1 MYFYYTRFKGYSTH
15 FPIRIVKVL
24 MTLILIG
31 LGSSVM
37 LAQGVIKGKV
47 VDGKTNNPLGQASV
61 LVIGTQTGAL
71 TNDDGTF
78 SIKSPKAAP
87 VQILVR
93 FVGYDSSVV
102 DITSFDKSYDVRM
115 QERTVEVA
123 EVEIVA
129 SAYVERQK
137 QSALS
142 VESMSIT
149 AIKETP
155 AANFYEGLGHLKGVD
170 MNSASFG
177 FKVVNTRGF
186 NSTQPVRSLQL
197 IDGVDNQS
205 PGLNFSLGNFLG
217 ASELD
222 LESVDLIVG
231 ASSAYYGPNAFN
243 GVIAM
248 KTKNPFIHRGL
259 SASVKVG
266 ERNWVES
273 AVRYAKVFKNK
284 DGVEKFAAK
293 FNIFYLRADDWE
305 ADNFEEA
312 WRDLTVRG
320 ATPFAGEDNPG
331 GYDAVNRYGDEVLGR
346 ATTNNSKL
354 QAPGLGLY
362 YRTGFNEADLLD
374 YDTRNLKA
382 NVAFHYK
389 LRPNTELIASSS
401 YSNGTT
407 VFQGV
412 NRISLKDIQF
422 FQHKVEIKNPEKFFV
437 RAYVTHEDAGNS
449 YDPVFTANRIQS
461 LARSDGAWLQAYNEV
476 WRRDYAPLVRQLE
489 GYPSPPS
496 FPDFLFDFEQ
506 QARVLEENKEQLAIW
521 HNELRQ
527 RIDGTNGLLDPNSA
541 AFQAAFDS
549 ITSRII
555 TKEGGT
561 KFFDRSALYHVHGEY
576 KFNPSWA
583 DITIGANGRY
593 YTPYTQGSI
602 FADTGSVRLNNLEY
616 GAYAGIK
623 KNLASDRLILTG
635 TLRMDKNQ
643 NFDLLFSPALTGLLK
658 FDENNSLRVS
668 LSSAIRN
675 PTLADQFL
683 AFDVGG
689 AVLSGNLSGFTNL
702 IELDSLRAWNELQ
715 DPDIL
720 VRFDLDPIQPEKV
733 TTYEFGYRG
742 LLGKRVYIDAGYYF
756 SRYTD
761 FIGFR
766 LAFNGEI
773 ISGFPI
779 GNVLR
784 ISANASD
791 IVTTQG
797 AALGFNYFISPK
809 YTFGGNYS
817 WNVLNTQS
825 DDPIVP
831 AYNTPEHKFNVN
843 FGGRNVSIA
852 GLDGFGF
859 NVNYKWVEGFLFEG
873 SPQFTGLVPTYDLL
887 DAQIS
892 KELPK
897 IHTTVKL
904 GASNILNN
912 EVFTVYGGPRI
923 GRLAYLSLTYDFSK
937 L

>member
-1 MYFYYTRFKGYSTH
+1 ISTSSSSTG
-15 FPIRIVKVL
+15 FSESL
-24 MTLILIG
+24 MVIL
-31 LGSSVM
+31 LLKFSEKPVE
-37 LAQGVIKGKV
+37 LDE
-47 VDGKTNNPLGQASV
+47 VD
-61 LVIGTQTGAL
+61 
-71 TNDDGTF
+71 
-78 SIKSPKAAP
+78 
-87 VQILVR
+87 
-93 FVGYDSSVV
+93 
-102 DITSFDKSYDVRM
+102 
-115 QERTVEVA
+115 
-123 EVEIVA
+123 IVA

-284 DGVEKFAAK
+284 NDEEKFAIK
-293 FNIFYLRADDWE
+293 FNLFYLRADDWE

-312 WRDLTVRG
+312 YRDTTARG
-320 ATPFAGEDNPG
+320 ATNYVGMDNPG

-346 ATTNNSKL
+346 ATNNNTRL

-362 YRTGFNEADLLD
+362 YRTGFAEADLLD

-382 NVAFHYK
+382 GVSFHYK
-389 LRPNTELIASSS
+389 LRPDVELIASSN

-422 FQHKVEIKNPEKFFV
+422 FQHKVEVKKEGKFFI
-437 RAYVTHEDAGNS
+437 RSYVTHEDAGNS
-449 YDPVFTANRIQS
+449 YDPVFTANRIQN
-461 LARSDGAWLQAYNEV
+461 LARSDGAWIQTYRELWQ
-476 WRRDYAPLVRQLE
+476 RDYAPLVRQLE

-496 FPDFLFDFEQ
+496 FPDFRFDFDQ
-506 QARVLEENKEQLAIW
+506 QARVIEANREQITTW
-521 HNELRQ
+521 HQELRG
-527 RIDGTNGLLDPNSA
+527 RLDGTGGLLTPGSQQ
-541 AFQAAFDS
+541 FQAAFDS

-576 KFNPSWA
+576 KFTPSWA
-583 DITIGANGRY
+583 EITVGGNGRY

-602 FADTGSVRLNNLEY
+602 FADTGDVRLTNFEY
-616 GAYAGIK
+616 GVYGGVK
-623 KNLASDRLILTG
+623 KNLASDRVILTG

-643 NFDLLFSPALTGLLK
+643 NFDFLFSPALTGLIK
-658 FDENNSLRVS
+658 FDENNSLRAS

-683 AFDVGG
+683 SFDVGG
-689 AVLSGNLSGFTNL
+689 AVLAGNLNGYSSL
-702 IELDSLRAWNELQ
+702 LELDSLQVYFECLCQ
-715 DPDIL
+715 DPL
-720 VRFDLDPIQPEKV
+720 VPFDLGAIKPEQV

-742 LLGKRVYIDAGYYF
+742 LLGKKVYVDAGYYY
-756 SRYTD
+756 SRYKD

-766 LAFNGEI
+766 LGFQGEI
-773 ISGFPI
+773 INGFPV
-779 GNVLR
+779 GDVLR
-784 ISANASD
+784 ISANAQD

-797 AALGFNYFISPK
+797 AALGINVFINTK
-809 YTFGGNYS
+809 YTIGGNYS

-831 AYNTPEHKFNVN
+831 AYNTPEHKFNIN
-843 FGGRNVSIA
+843 FGGRNVTIA
-852 GLDGFGF
+852 GIEEFGF

-892 KELPK
+892 KKFPK
-897 IHTTVKL
+897 LHTTMKL

-912 EVFTVYGGPRI
+912 QVFTVYGGPRI
-923 GRLAYLSLTYDFSK
+923 GRLAYLSLTYDFSGI
-937 L
+937 

>member
-1 MYFYYTRFKGYSTH
+1 MYFYPTRFPGCNSVSGILTFKNL
-15 FPIRIVKVL
+15 F
-24 MTLILIG
+24 LILLMG
-31 LGSSVM
+31 LSSSLL
-37 LAQGVIKGKV
+37 LAQGEIKGKV
-47 VDGKTNNPLGQASV
+47 RDSNSNDPLARARIV
-61 LVIGTQTGAL
+61 LIGTQSGAL
-71 TNDDGTF
+71 TNATGDF
-78 SIKSPKAAP
+78 SIKSSKALP
-87 VQILVR
+87 LRLQVTYL
-93 FVGYDSSVV
+93 GYD
-102 DITSFDKSYDVRM
+102 T
-115 QERTVEVA
+115 
-123 EVEIVA
+123 
-129 SAYVERQK
+129 AYVEVTDFNKTYTVSMEASAVEIAEVDIVRSAYAEKQK

-197 IDGVDNQS
+197 IDGLDNQS

-248 KTKNPFIHRGL
+248 QTKNPFIHRGL

-273 AVRYAKVFKNK
+273 AIRYAKVFKNK
-284 DGVEKFAAK
+284 AGVDKYAFK
-293 FNIFYLRADDWE
+293 LNVFYLRADDWE
-305 ADNFEEA
+305 ADNFEESY
-312 WRDLTVRG
+312 RDLDARG
-320 ATPFAGEDNPG
+320 ATDYVGIDNPG

-346 ATTNNSKL
+346 ATSGFDRL
-354 QAPGLGLY
+354 EAPGLGLY
-362 YRTGFNEADLLD
+362 YRTGYAEKDLLD
-374 YDTRNLKA
+374 YDTRNVKTSA
-382 NVAFHYK
+382 AFHY
-389 LRPNTELIASSS
+389 RINPETEFIASSS

-422 FQHKVEIKNPEKFFV
+422 FQHRLEVKKPGKFFV
-437 RAYVTHEDAGNS
+437 RAYMTHEDAGKS
-449 YDPVFTANRIQS
+449 YDPVFTASRLQNLAANDGTWIQ
-461 LARSDGAWLQAYNEV
+461 RFRET
-476 WRRDYAPLVRQLE
+476 WRRDITPRVKAIE
-489 GYPSPPS
+489 GYPSDPGP
-496 FPDFLFDFEQ
+496 PDFRFNFAQ
-506 QARVLEENKEQLAIW
+506 QARVLADNRALLGTYNDEVREF
-521 HNELRQ
+521 
-527 RIDGTNGLLDPNSA
+527 IDG
-541 AFQAAFDS
+541 AFLVPGTPEFQVAFDS

-561 KFFDRSALYHVHGEY
+561 RFFDKSALYHVHGEY
-576 KFNPSWA
+576 KFLPEWA
-583 DITIGANGRY
+583 EITVGANARH

-602 FADTGSVRLNNLEY
+602 FADTGSVRLTNTEF

-623 KNLASDRLILTG
+623 KNLASDRLTLTG
-635 TLRMDKNQ
+635 TLRVDKNQ
-643 NFDLLFSPALTGLLK
+643 NFNVLLSPAFTGLFKLN
-658 FDENNSLRVS
+658 ESNSLRAS

-683 AFDVGG
+683 RFDVGG
-689 AVLSGNLSGFTNL
+689 AILAGNINGYKNL
-702 IELDSLRAWNELQ
+702 KELDSLRVYLETLNQ
-715 DPDIL
+715 GVL
-720 VRFDLDPIQPEKV
+720 VPFDLDPIQPEKV

-742 LLGKRVYIDAGYYF
+742 LIGQRFYIDAGYYY

-766 LAFNGEI
+766 IAFDGDIVN
-773 ISGFPI
+773 GFPI

-784 ISANASD
+784 ISANAED

-797 AALGFNYFISPK
+797 AAVGLNYFLTPK
-809 YTFGGNYS
+809 YTIGGNYS

-831 AYNTPEHKFNVN
+831 AYNTPEHKFNLN
-843 FGGRNVSIA
+843 FSGRNINIGSLKKV
-852 GLDGFGF
+852 GF
-859 NVNYKWVEGFLFEG
+859 NVNFKWVEGFLFEG
-873 SPQFTGLVPTYDLL
+873 SPQFTGLVPQFELL
-887 DAQIS
+887 DAQIN
-892 KELPK
+892 KNFPK
-897 IHTTVKL
+897 IRTTVKL

-912 EVFTVYGGPRI
+912 KVFTVYGGPRI

-937 L
+937 I

>member
-1 MYFYYTRFKGYSTH
+1 MYFYYTRNKGYSTK
-15 FPIRIVKVL
+15 FPINIVKVF
-24 MTLILIG
+24 MTLILLG

-47 VDGKTNNPLGQASV
+47 VDGKTNNPLNGASV
-61 LVIGTQTGAL
+61 LVVGTQTGAL
-71 TNDDGTF
+71 TKPDGTF
-78 SIKSPKAAP
+78 SINSPKAAP

-93 FVGYDSSVV
+93 FVGYDSSLV
-102 DITSFDKSYDVRM
+102 DITSFDKSYNVRM
-115 QERTVEVA
+115 EERTVEVA

-273 AVRYAKVFKNK
+273 AIRYAKVFKNK
-284 DGVEKFAAK
+284 DGEEKFAVK
-293 FNIFYLRADDWE
+293 FNVFYLRADDWE
-305 ADNFEEA
+305 ADNFDEA
-312 WRDLTVRG
+312 YRDTSARG
-320 ATPFAGEDNPG
+320 VAPFVGTDNPG
-331 GYDAVNRYGDEVLGR
+331 GYDAVNRYGDEVFGR
-346 ATTNNSKL
+346 AVDGQSL
-354 QAPGLGLY
+354 VLRPGLGYY

-382 NVAFHYK
+382 GLAFHYK
-389 LRPNTELIASSS
+389 LSDEVELIAASN

-422 FQHKVEIKNPEKFFV
+422 FQHKLEVKQDKKFFI
-437 RAYVTHEDAGNS
+437 RAYMTHEDAGNS
-449 YDPVFTANRIQS
+449 YDPVFTANRIQN
-461 LARSDGAWLQAYNEV
+461 LGRSDGNWLQSYRER
-476 WRRDYAPLVRQLE
+476 WRADYVPQVRALE
-489 GYPSPPS
+489 GFPALPSGLEPY
-496 FPDFLFDFEQ
+496 DLEQ
-506 QARVLEENKEQLAIW
+506 HFRILAQNQDQLRAW
-521 HNELRQ
+521 HSELRQ
-527 RIDGTNGLLDPNSA
+527 TIDGNVLTPGSPQ
-541 AFQAAFDS
+541 FQAAFDS

-576 KFNPSWA
+576 KFTPSWA
-583 DITIGANGRY
+583 EITVGGNARY

-602 FADTGSVRLNNLEY
+602 FADTGDVRLDNLEY
-616 GAYAGIK
+616 GFYSGIK
-623 KNLASDRLILTG
+623 KNLASDRVILTG
-635 TLRMDKNQ
+635 TLRLDKNQ
-643 NFDLLFSPALTGLLK
+643 NFDLLFSPALTALVK
-658 FDENNSLRVS
+658 FNEDNSLRAS

-683 AFDVGG
+683 RFDVGG
-689 AVLSGNLSGFTNL
+689 AILSGNINGFTNL
-702 IELDSLRAWNELQ
+702 WELDSLRIYFETLNSGVLA
-715 DPDIL
+715 P
-720 VRFDLDPIQPEKV
+720 FDLDPIQPEKV

-742 LLGKRVYIDAGYYF
+742 LWGKRVYIDAGYYF
-756 SRYTD
+756 SRYRD

-766 LAFNGEI
+766 LAFQGELVN
-773 ISGFPI
+773 GFPI
-779 GNVLR
+779 GDVLR
-784 ISANASD
+784 ISANAQD
-791 IVTTQG
+791 VVTTQG
-797 AALGFNYFISPK
+797 AAFGINYFISPK
-809 YTFGGNYS
+809 YTIGGNYS
-817 WNVLNTQS
+817 WNVLNTES

-852 GLDGFGF
+852 GLKGFGF

-873 SPQFTGLVPTYDLL
+873 SPQFTGLVPTYDFL

-892 KELPK
+892 KAFSKL
-897 IHTTVKL
+897 HTTVKL

-912 EVFTVYGGPRI
+912 KAFTVYGGPRI
-923 GRLAYLSLTYDFSK
+923 GRLAYLSVIYDINQR
-937 L
+937 